1 MLTPTRRR
9 HMYNVL
15 LSYSLSTHSKFIVLD
30 ISICTKIGESVKS
43 LLILFF
49 RDSQTSVSKIAAEI
63 ETCHRNVNYWCSSIG
78 ITGTVQNG
86 QSSFELSRVDP
97 NWQLWGLV
105 LSPPSSPVMSLT
117 TFHSLE
123 NTKNHP
129 FHWQYWVSASSV
141 FFKTFL
147 SSWIFSTQSL
157 V

>member
-1 MLTPTRRR
+1 
-9 HMYNVL
+9 MYNVHVL
-15 LSYSLSTHSKFIVLD
+15 LSYSRPTHSKLIVID
-30 ISICTKIGESVKS
+30 RSICTKIGESVKF

-105 LSPPSSPVMSLT
+105 LSPPSSPFIVL
-117 TFHSLE
+117 
-123 NTKNHP
+123 
-129 FHWQYWVSASSV
+129 
-141 FFKTFL
+141 KTQKTIPTID
-147 SSWIFSTQSL
+147 SIE
-157 V
+157 

>member
-1 MLTPTRRR
+1 
-9 HMYNVL
+9 MYNVL

-49 RDSQTSVSKIAAEI
+49 CDSQTSVSKIAAEI

-123 NTKNHP
+123 NTQNHP
-129 FHWQYWVSASSV
+129 YH
-141 FFKTFL
+141 
-147 SSWIFSTQSL
+147 
-157 V
+157 